1 MLKRHERWVTTRRVA
16 DKLLMGQY
24 VIQLGVEVHRAE
36 SLNDS
41 PVFIRALADIA
52 AKHLGDYGTGKAGPT
67 SVQLGLRCPG
77 CKNATCGHQKAWFA
91 RRG

>member
-1 MLKRHERWVTTRRVA
+1 M
-16 DKLLMGQY
+16 
-24 VIQLGVEVHRAE
+24 EVHRAE

-52 AKHLGDYGTGKAGPT
+52 TQHLKDYKTSGPT

-77 CKNATCGHQKAWFA
+77 CTNATCGQQKTWFA
-91 RRG
+91 NAGL